1 MARVSARQIL
11 AYRMELTAW
20 FGLAIF
26 IVGLIAQIIA
36 AAASYVFFM
45 EWLNSNSG
53 SLQYENPGLISWIL
67 PTLAGL
73 VPPIVAF
80 AVGEK
85 NAKPRTK
92 YEHMYNGVL
101 FVFLAIWLNAAL
113 ATFLPA
119 LFSQAPTPE
128 YAQYVPQATVLAI
141 VILLALLYGKKYK
154 KVPLHDF
161 RAYQLLLIGSIG
173 ALFIFTTIAFFAYS
187 QGQLIETLAIG
198 VMGMLIS
205 AGMIAVPYV
214 FSGEKQRMTR
224 LTHACIA
231 GSIGIWSLGAI
242 ATLPLY
248 LSQLDSLQVLLPSV
262 VGLAAWLVYIYLL
275 HRHSA

>member
-1 MARVSARQIL
+1 MAKISARQTL

-26 IVGLIAQIIA
+26 IVGLIAQIVSTA
-36 AAASYVFFM
+36 VSYVFFID
-45 EWLNSNSG
+45 WSNSLE
-53 SLQYENPGLISWIL
+53 SLLHDESASVLAWVL
-67 PTLAGL
+67 PVLAGL
-73 VPPIVAF
+73 VAPIVAF
-80 AVGEK
+80 MVGER
-85 NAKPRTK
+85 NAKPRAK

-101 FVFLAIWLNAAL
+101 FVFLAIWLNAVL
-113 ATFLPA
+113 ATFMPA

-128 YAQYVPQATVLAI
+128 YAQYIPQVIVLASVI
-141 VILLALLYGKKYK
+141 VLAMLYSKKYK
-154 KVPLHDF
+154 KLPLHDF
-161 RAYQLLLIGSIG
+161 RAYQLLLIGSIS
-173 ALFIFTTIAFFAYS
+173 ALFIYSTIAFFALS

-198 VMGMLIS
+198 IMGMLIS

-214 FSGEKQRMTR
+214 FSNEKRYMTR

-248 LSQLDSLQVLLPSV
+248 LSQLESLQALLPMV
-262 VGLAAWLVYIYLL
+262 IGLAAWLVYIYLL
-275 HRHSA
+275 HRHNA